1 MGKVVINTC
10 FGGFGLS
17 KESCQRYW
25 DLKGQQVW
33 IEDEKEYPAL
43 GMFTVWL
50 VSPSERVKHKTSHQ
64 FSSMSMDERVVYNRK
79 VSEQTWHYRNVER
92 NDPVLVQVVEELGD
106 KANGKYSKL
115 QVVEVNGDYRIDEY
129 DGYESI
135 ETPGQIEW
143 QYA

>member
-1 MGKVVINTC
+1 MGKVVINAC
-10 FGGFGLS
+10 YGGFGLS
-17 KESCQRYW
+17 REACQRYW

-33 IEDEKEYPAL
+33 IEDDKEYPAL

-64 FSSMSMDERVVYNRK
+64 FSSMSMDERVAYNRK
-79 VSEQTWHYRNVER
+79 VSEQTWHDRDVKR

-115 QVVEVNGDYRIDEY
+115 QVVEVNGLYKIDEY